1 MARPPAVA
9 GQFYESTKS
18 GLVQEIERCFL
29 GELGPGKLP
38 GRALRQAQDASG
50 RVGHVLG
57 LVCPHAGYYYSGSA
71 AAHAYKALAADGIPD
86 IAVLL
91 GPNHY
96 GLGSAVA
103 VSPDDAWATP
113 LGSLGADAEVAETI
127 LKLSKFAE
135 ADELPH
141 TKEHS
146 IEVQLPFLQYIGG
159 DSIRIVPIS
168 IAHLDRDDALALVED
183 LGHAIA
189 EAISGKS
196 AVVIASTDFTHYES
210 QSVAQARDALAIGQ
224 ILAMDPQG
232 LIEVVY
238 SKDITMCGAIGAAV
252 MLEACKKLAAITAR
266 KLTYYTSGD
275 VSGDTSQV
283 VGYGSLSIER

>member
-9 GQFYESTKS
+9 GQFYEGTRS

-38 GRALRQAQDASG
+38 EVRPQ
-50 RVGHVLG
+50 RVGRVLG

-71 AAHAYKALAADGIPD
+71 AAHAYEALAADGVPD
-86 IAVLL
+86 VAVLL

-96 GLGSAVA
+96 GRGSAVA

-113 LGSLGADAEVAETI
+113 LGSLHADADAAATI

-135 ADELPH
+135 VDELPH
-141 TKEHS
+141 AKEHS

-159 DSIRIVPIS
+159 GSIRIVPIS

-189 EAISGKS
+189 EAISGRS

-210 QSVAQARDALAIGQ
+210 KSVAEARDALAMEQ
-224 ILAMDPQG
+224 ILAMDAQG

-238 SKDITMCGAIGAAV
+238 AKDITMCGVIGVAV
-252 MLEACKKLAAITAR
+252 MLEACKRLGATEAR

-275 VSGDTSQV
+275 VSGDRSQV
-283 VGYGSLSIER
+283 VGYGSLSIDVPT